1 MPTNESLLDE
11 RALSKLK
18 WRCRRGLLEND
29 LLIEKFFAQHET
41 SLTVRQAKG
50 MNDLMELSDN
60 DLLDLLL
67 KRKEPLTLSD
77 NAARDFSSTP
87 EAIDVLALLRPAP
100 QAFAPLTAPPDPT
113 RKKPIMKLADNKA
126 TLSFS
131 NGSPSVDLPVY
142 EGSVGPNVVDI
153 RKLYAQTGMF
163 TYDPGFLSTAACQSA
178 ITYIDGDK
186 GELLYRGYPIEQLA
200 TNCDYLETCHLL
212 LYGELPNGEQKKDF
226 VSRVTNHTMVNE
238 QMQFFLRGFRRDAHP
253 MAIMTGLVG
262 ALSAFY
268 HDSTDIN
275 NPEHREISAIRL
287 IAKMP
292 TLVAMA
298 YKYTV
303 GQPYIYPKNDLSY
316 AGNFLHMMFATPCE
330 PFKVNP
336 VLERAIDR
344 IFTLHADHEQ
354 NASTSTVRLCG
365 SSGTNPFAA
374 IAAGV
379 ACLWG
384 PAHGGANEAA
394 LNMLGDIQ
402 KNGGIEKIGDFI
414 KQVKDKNS
422 GVKLMGF
429 GHRVYKNY
437 DPRAKLMQET
447 CKEVLHEMGL
457 ENDPLFK
464 LAMALEKI
472 ALEDDYFVSRKLY
485 PNVDFYSGIVQR
497 AIGIPVPL
505 FTAIFALARTV
516 GWIAQLNEMIGDP
529 EYKIG
534 RPRQLFTGSSARD
547 VKPLAQR

>member
-1 MPTNESLLDE
+1 
-11 RALSKLK
+11 
-18 WRCRRGLLEND
+18 
-29 LLIEKFFAQHET
+29 
-41 SLTVRQAKG
+41 
-50 MNDLMELSDN
+50 
-60 DLLDLLL
+60 
-67 KRKEPLTLSD
+67 
-77 NAARDFSSTP
+77 
-87 EAIDVLALLRPAP
+87 
-100 QAFAPLTAPPDPT
+100 
-113 RKKPIMKLADNKA
+113 MKLANYSA

-131 NGSPSVDLPVY
+131 NGTPSIDIPVY
-142 EGSVGPNVVDI
+142 NGSIGPDVMDI
-153 RKLYAQTGMF
+153 RKLYGQTGMF
-163 TYDPGFLSTAACQSA
+163 TYDPGFLSTASCQSA

-200 TNCDYLETCHLL
+200 TNCNFLETCHLL
-212 LYGELPNGEQKKDF
+212 LYGELPNAQRKHEFTQT
-226 VSRVTNHTMVNE
+226 VTHHTMVHE

-253 MAIMTGLVG
+253 MAVLTGLVG

-275 NPEHREISAIRL
+275 NPEHREVAAIRL

-298 YKYTV
+298 YKYGV
-303 GQPYIYPKNDLSY
+303 GQPFLYPQNDLSY
-316 AGNFLHMMFATPCE
+316 AGNFLRMMFGTPCE
-330 PFKVNP
+330 PYVVNP
-336 VLERAIDR
+336 VLERAMDR

-384 PAHGGANEAA
+384 PAHGGANEAC
-394 LNMLGDIQ
+394 LNMLEDIQ
-402 KNGGIEKIGDFI
+402 ANGGIAKVGEFMEK
-414 KQVKDKNS
+414 VKDKNS

-447 CKEVLHEMGL
+447 CDEVLKELGL

-464 LAMALEKI
+464 LAKALEKI

-497 AIGIPVPL
+497 AIGIPVNL
-505 FTAIFALARTV
+505 FTGIFALARTV

-534 RPRQLFTGSSARD
+534 RPRQLFTGAVKRD
-547 VKPLAQR
+547 VPPLSKR